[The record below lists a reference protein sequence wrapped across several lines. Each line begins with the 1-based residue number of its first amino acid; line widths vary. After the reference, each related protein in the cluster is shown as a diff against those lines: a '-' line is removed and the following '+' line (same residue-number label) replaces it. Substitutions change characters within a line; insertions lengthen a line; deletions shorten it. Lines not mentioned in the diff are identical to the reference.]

1 MPGLRIQRVLPL
13 LFLPLWAVGA
23 PTASHGDEPRAG
35 SRRNCGFEAARRD
48 YFARIRTG
56 SDDWGSRPA
65 RACAP
70 PDSEEIAAACAA
82 REAVSVEAEGE
93 FDSRRY
99 DMPAYT
105 VRGARCRLTGR
116 QRSDAYCR
124 FELGRD
130 GPAPAWRKVRM
141 RFRYR
146 FGIVSDEMGHPV
158 EFAMWQAEGVCTAA
172 ETPATH

>member
-1 MPGLRIQRVLPL
+1 MPGFRILRAPPL
-13 LFLPLWAVGA
+13 LFLPLWAVCA
-23 PTASHGDEPRAG
+23 PTASHGDEPRAE
-35 SRRNCGFEAARRD
+35 SRRNCGFEAALRD
-48 YFARIRTG
+48 HFARSRTG
-56 SDDWGSRPA
+56 SGDLASRPA

-70 PDSEEIAAACAA
+70 PDAKEIASACAVK
-82 REAVSVEAEGE
+82 EAIAIEAEGE

-124 FELGRD
+124 FELGHA
-130 GPAPAWRKVRM
+130 GPAPAWREVRM

-158 EFAMWQAEGVCTAA
+158 EFAMWQAGGVCAA
-172 ETPATH
+172 